1 MLHLNHLKKSFGK
14 TEILTDVEYIFNK
27 GGIYPILGGPGAVR
41 TKFLLIL
48 NIHLKK
54 EIYIR
59 FLAVQ
64 EQEEQLCLSVSQEI
78 LL

>member
-14 TEILTDVEYIFNK
+14 NEILTDIEYTFEEGN
-27 GGIYPILGGPGAVR
+27 IYP
-41 TKFLLIL
+41 
-48 NIHLKK
+48 
-54 EIYIR
+54 
-59 FLAVQ
+59 VQ